1 MAFSGSGAGQGAAQ
15 GAQMGMSFGPWGA
28 LIGAGVGAIA
38 GGLEG
43 GKAEKAAKKL
53 LDYQNNIIQKKRD
66 LQKERNKLLMQETAR
81 ATADIMKER
90 SYSIRNT
97 GEALNYIERS
107 SGMQKADISVQNA
120 TADAIGASAQIQ
132 YSAAD
137 AQADIATAQQW
148 LEQEVTM
155 DNLSS
160 SLSSLLRQARGMVD
174 VTEYASL
181 VSTKNQSAETASA
194 LLGLAGAAGSAYS
207 QGMFQNLGRGTSGGT
222 YGSTNVRVNGQ
233 QGFRAGRGP
242 GR

>member
-1 MAFSGSGAGQGAAQ
+1 MSFSGSGAGQGAAQ
-15 GAQMGMSFGPWGA
+15 GAQMGMAFGPWGA
-28 LIGAGVGAIA
+28 LIGAGVGGIL
-38 GGLEG
+38 GGIEG
-43 GKAEKAAKKL
+43 GAAKKREKEL
-53 LDYQNNIIQKKRD
+53 LAYQNKVIERQRE
-66 LQKERNKLLMQETAR
+66 LQKERNKLLLQETAR

-107 SGMQKADISVQNA
+107 SGAQKADISVQNA
-120 TADAIGASAQIQ
+120 TADAIGASAQVQ

-137 AQADIATAQQW
+137 AQADTATAQQW
-148 LEQEVTM
+148 LEQEVNM

-160 SLSSLLRQARGMVD
+160 SLSSLLRQARSMVD
-174 VTEYASL
+174 VTEYANV
-181 VSTKNQSAETASA
+181 VSTRNSSADNMSA

-207 QGMFQNLGRGTSGGT
+207 KGMFDNLKLGSSGGT

-233 QGFRAGRGP
+233 QGFRAGRGQ